1 MRASRR
7 GAAPS
12 SGQIR
17 RRFGSWR
24 AATQVAFGQ
33 PESDPL
39 RRRLGTARSAFTGPE
54 VVAALRRFA
63 EKNRNTPSTQ
73 GEYLRWARDTRSRE
87 GTRTARLPTSN
98 STFIRLFGS
107 FTRAVTV
114 ATLHVAK
121 PMPGRGDSRAEYFAT
136 RSGEALREFL
146 AEQGAPVTQPRYE
159 QWRARRAAAEMLP
172 IPPTS
177 QTVVRAFGTWRT
189 AVSVAVG
196 AESAGHARGRGREYT
211 DEELLAGLRACA
223 RDTDARPT
231 IASYQSYRARR
242 AQAGEQLARIETI
255 RVRIGLWAAAVDR
268 ALDGSGQ
275 DEPQP

>member
-1 MRASRR
+1 M
-7 GAAPS
+7 
-12 SGQIR
+12 
-17 RRFGSWR
+17 
-24 AATQVAFGQ
+24 
-33 PESDPL
+33 
-39 RRRLGTARSAFTGPE
+39 
-54 VVAALRRFA
+54 AALRRFA
-63 EKNRNTPSTQ
+63 DEKNPNAPITKD
-73 GEYLRWARDTRSRE
+73 EYSRWARATRSRE
-87 GTRTARLPTSN
+87 GARTARLPTSN
-98 STFIRLFGS
+98 STFIRHFGS

-114 ATLHVAK
+114 AELPVAK
-121 PMPGRGDSRAEYFAT
+121 PMPGRGDSRAEYFTT
-136 RSGEALREFL
+136 RCGEALREFF

-159 QWRARRAAAEMLP
+159 QWRAQRATDEILP

-189 AVSVAVG
+189 AVSAAVG
-196 AESAGHARGRGREYT
+196 AESAGHAHGRGREYT

-223 RDTDARPT
+223 QDTHARPT

-268 ALDGSGQ
+268 ALAGSGQ